1 MRVVVLGC
9 ATSTGVP
16 VVGCKCDVCSSD
28 DPRNKRTRSSLFVNT
43 RGKNIL
49 IDTSPD
55 LRFQALSIGLC
66 SIDFVLYTHSHA
78 DHTHG
83 IDDLRI
89 FNFLNKTPIPCFG
102 NRYTVESIRR
112 NFSYIF
118 DGTLSSGGKPQ
129 LDLREIDGEFEF
141 EGVRVQPIEVSHDN
155 LIIYGYRI
163 GGLAYITDCS
173 EIPSESLENL
183 KGLDV
188 LIIGAL
194 RNRPHP
200 AHFSVGEA
208 LTAISQI
215 KPKRAFLTHMG
226 HELEYNELLER
237 LPDGV
242 MPAYDG
248 LTLRVDD

>member
-16 VVGCKCDVCSSD
+16 VIGCKCDVCSSG
-28 DPRNKRTRSSLFVNT
+28 DPRNKRTRSSLFVNA

-55 LRFQALSIGLC
+55 LRFQALASGVC

-89 FNFLNKTPIPCFG
+89 FNFLKKTPIPCFG
-102 NRYTVESIRR
+102 NRYTVENIRR
-112 NFSYIF
+112 SFSYIF
-118 DGTLSSGGKPQ
+118 DGTHSSGGKPQ
-129 LDLREIDGEFEF
+129 LDLKVIEEEFEV
-141 EGVRVQPIEVSHDN
+141 EGVRVQPIEVNHDN

-163 GGLAYITDCS
+163 GNLAYITDCS
-173 EIPSESLENL
+173 GIPPRSLEKL
-183 KGLDV
+183 RGLDV

-200 AHFSVGEA
+200 AHFSVEEA

-226 HELEYNELLER
+226 HELEYNELAGR
-237 LPDGV
+237 LPAGV

-248 LTLRVDD
+248 LILALEE